1 MMSYFNPFV
10 RFFLLSELWATVSRI
25 QLKIERE
32 NPGASPLKIS
42 IFTDY
47 LTGWLR
53 HGFSMKQY
61 EDYEIYRVRNCV
73 RRNIVTNRRAL
84 KLEAL
89 YNEDSKRKQVE
100 DKTIFNSIL
109 SEYVQRRWVNAETMT
124 RKEFDEFISGL
135 DEFMAKPK
143 DGDRGIGIKRCRVR
157 CDSDRD
163 TLYETYS
170 GRPFIL
176 EEFIEQHPA
185 IAFGRS
191 SVNTIRM
198 YTLLDKGGK
207 AHHLKSVLRIGALGK
222 DVDNYHCGGS
232 IWPLDKENG
241 FIECPGKTLTVTDP
255 IFYLLPNNEFMLGF
269 QVPHYEKAKEA
280 VKTSAEKFPG
290 LRYLGWDVAIT
301 PNGVEIIEA
310 NSSPDNDF
318 HCLGLEHDYYHK
330 LLNIG
335 NK

>member
-1 MMSYFNPFV
+1 MQYINLFT
-10 RFFLLSELWATVSRI
+10 RFLQLGELWKSVTRI
-25 QLKIERE
+25 QIKLEAE
-32 NPGASPLKIS
+32 NPSSSPSKIS

-73 RRNIVTNRRAL
+73 RRSIVTNRRAL

-89 YNEDSKRKQVE
+89 YNEDNKRNQVE

-109 SEYVQRRWVNAETMT
+109 TDYVRRRWINAETMT
-124 RKEFDEFISGL
+124 RKEFDEFIEGL
-135 DEFMAKPK
+135 DEFLAKPK
-143 DGDRGIGIKRCRVR
+143 DGERGIGIKRCLIHHN
-157 CDSDRD
+157 SDD
-163 TLYETYS
+163 NILYETYS
-170 GRPFIL
+170 GHPFIL
-176 EEFIEQHPA
+176 EELIKQHPTV
-185 IAFGRS
+185 AFGRS

-198 YTLLDKGGK
+198 YTLLDKSGN
-207 AHHLKSVLRIGALGK
+207 AHLLKSVLRIGALGQ

-241 FIECPGKTLTVTDP
+241 FVECPGKTLAVTNP

-269 QVPHYEKAKEA
+269 HVPNYEKAKDA
-280 VKTSAEKFPG
+280 VKQSAKKFPG

-301 PNGVEIIEA
+301 PDGVEIIEA

-318 HCLGLEHDYYHK
+318 HCLGIEHDYYNR
-330 LLNIG
+330 LLNIA
-335 NK
+335 NN